1 MALNTYKDAQT
12 CAAYMQP
19 RSDESTSPV
28 PANADARSGT
38 GGLSAFAVR
47 ITTGGAPYG
56 GTVDLWFLHNGGIET
71 VPKQKNRVAAA
82 LDSIQRAFGLST
94 SDLARVCD
102 VDRRMIYQWRA
113 GSKPRESNLERIFL
127 LERAAKSWVEDGFP
141 VPGIRFREPLVDGR
155 SIFDLLSDDSLDLDA
170 IHFAGSRLH
179 LDSQL
184 SASGQLKDPFG

>member
-1 MALNTYKDAQT
+1 MALNTYKNVQT

-28 PANADARSGT
+28 PARADASSGT

-56 GTVDLWFLHNGGIET
+56 GTVDLWFLHNGEGATE
-71 VPKQKNRVAAA
+71 PKQVNRIAVA
-82 LDSIQRAFGLST
+82 LDRIRRAFGLNISE
-94 SDLARVCD
+94 LAPVFG
-102 VDRRMIYQWRA
+102 VERRTIYQWYD
-113 GSKPRESNLERIFL
+113 GTTPRDLRLKRIFS

-141 VPGIRFREPLVDGR
+141 APGTQLRVPLVDGR

-184 SASGQLKDPFG
+184 SASGPLKDPFG